1 MMGTLTDNDRLFS
14 PLFVWLLIPF
24 GTTFFISTF
33 IGSITSVIAPHITAD
48 FGLSPAQLGGFVSV
62 NLAAFGLAQFPL
74 GVMLDRYGG
83 RNTLISML
91 SLACT
96 GTLLFA
102 SAASYPAL
110 LAARALIGVGF
121 AGALLSSFKSFTH
134 WLPKRRLPL
143 AFSIQSFVGG
153 IGFMA
158 ATHPVAL
165 ALEYFTWRQIMF
177 ASGGTVAFSIAL
189 LALCAPREREHGDDD
204 ARDETVLN
212 SAVAMLRFVGDK
224 RLWYVAP
231 VVTATEAVLYA
242 FAYLW
247 IGPWMCDAAAFDERS
262 AGLMMM
268 LSSAGIAAGYLLNG
282 VTADFCS
289 RWKRMTWER
298 LYACIGALFSLLIG
312 GLALFGGKAAPLWC
326 PVMFLSTMS
335 MISFPIIGRLFDAA
349 ETGRV
354 FSLLNFIIFAASFLT
369 QWLVGVILNFYPVS
383 GGHFS
388 PDGYRTALWA
398 VFFVNAAAALH
409 LCSCVGK
416 IERLRKF

>member
-1 MMGTLTDNDRLFS
+1 MENSIEANEGTLFS
-14 PLFVWLLIPF
+14 PLFLRLLIPF
-24 GTTFFISTF
+24 GFAFFASTF
-33 IGSITSVIAPHITAD
+33 IGSITSMIAPQITAD
-48 FGLSPAQLGGFVSV
+48 FGLSPAQLGGFISV

-83 RNTLISML
+83 RNTLVAML
-91 SLACT
+91 LLACA

-102 SAASYPAL
+102 AAKSYAAL
-110 LAARALIGVGF
+110 LAARALIGAGF

-153 IGFMA
+153 VGFMA
-158 ATHPVAL
+158 ATHPVTL

-177 ASGGTVAFSIAL
+177 ASGGAVALSIAML
-189 LALCAPREREHGDDD
+189 LFCAPREDCG
-204 ARDETVLN
+204 ADERGETLLS
-212 SAVAMLRFVGDK
+212 SACGMLRFAWDK

-231 VVTATEAVLYA
+231 VVTATEAVLYS

-247 IGPWMCDAAAFDERS
+247 IGPWMRDAAALDERS
-262 AGLMMM
+262 AGLMML

-289 RWKRMTWER
+289 RWKWMTWER
-298 LYACIGALFSLLIG
+298 LYACTGVLFSALMG
-312 GLALFGGKAAPLWC
+312 GLALFGGRAAPLWC

-335 MISFPIIGRLFDAA
+335 MISFPIIGRLFAVE

-354 FSLLNFIIFAASFLT
+354 FSLLNFIIFAASFLM
-369 QWLVGVILNFYPVS
+369 QWLVGVILNFYPVAD
-383 GGHFS
+383 GHFS
-388 PDGYRTALWA
+388 PDGYRAALLA
-398 VFFVNAAAALH
+398 VFAVNAAAALH
-409 LCSCVGK
+409 LCVYLPK
-416 IERLRKF
+416 IEKLRKF